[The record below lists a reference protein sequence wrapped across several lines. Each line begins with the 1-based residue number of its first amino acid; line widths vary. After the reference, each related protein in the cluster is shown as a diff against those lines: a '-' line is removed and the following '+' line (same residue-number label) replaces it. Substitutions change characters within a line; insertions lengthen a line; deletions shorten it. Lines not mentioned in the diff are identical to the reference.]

1 MSWLDVRL
9 KLVLMP
15 RILVLCMVC
24 ARIFASHIV
33 DLNSNILKV
42 QIQILVQTLDPYLPE
57 VVLKQFFLCLGPD
70 QGQCQICLCLSVKF
84 LSLGL

>member
-1 MSWLDVRL
+1 
-9 KLVLMP
+9 MP

-33 DLNSNILKV
+33 DLNSNILRV
-42 QIQILVQTLDPYLPE
+42 QLQILVQNLDPYLPK
-57 VVLKQFFLCLGPD
+57 VVLNKKILCLGPD